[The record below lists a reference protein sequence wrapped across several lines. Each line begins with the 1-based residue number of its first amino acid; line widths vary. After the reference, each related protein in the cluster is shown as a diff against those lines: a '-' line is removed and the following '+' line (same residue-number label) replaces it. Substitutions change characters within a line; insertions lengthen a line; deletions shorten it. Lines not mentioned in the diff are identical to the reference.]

1 MNHIGKY
8 IILILLV
15 ILHASSGIA
24 LAGGL
29 PTEEGALGDVKW
41 YVEERIGNK
50 IVYYTH
56 GTVVYGHEFG
66 FYKDPS
72 NCNEDIMWLV
82 FSSYDEKVI
91 DFIDEEVVVLL
102 NIDGVVCEV
111 ELVMLYAADTIG
123 LTNIMY
129 FSNWVAG
136 EMLIAALMK
145 SHNVTVQIIEP
156 RELAVLMDIKKD
168 TFDLGGFA
176 ASRRKA
182 EKMCED
188 AESLSGAIVFND
200 R

>member
-1 MNHIGKY
+1 
-8 IILILLV
+8 
-15 ILHASSGIA
+15 
-24 LAGGL
+24 
-29 PTEEGALGDVKW
+29 
-41 YVEERIGNK
+41 
-50 IVYYTH
+50 
-56 GTVVYGHEFG
+56 
-66 FYKDPS
+66 
-72 NCNEDIMWLV
+72 MWLV

-176 ASRRKA
+176 ASRKKA